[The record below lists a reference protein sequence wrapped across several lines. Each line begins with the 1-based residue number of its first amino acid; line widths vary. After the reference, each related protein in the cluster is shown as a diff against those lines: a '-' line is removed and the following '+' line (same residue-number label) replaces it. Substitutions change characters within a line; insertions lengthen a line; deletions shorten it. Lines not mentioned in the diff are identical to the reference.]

1 MNHFS
6 YRLKVKD
13 GSHYSHAKLDDHDVI
28 KYDTIDTQLTYVDGS
43 GKQVKTSSLL
53 QSHTV
58 QEAKEQHK
66 GRIAQD
72 RRSFAKTIMGAR
84 KRLHQKGSSMLEREQ
99 KWPFTSSS
107 SKPKAP
113 SRASKPKAE
122 TESGQLHRQ
131 IAKGARAARGANVAA
146 RNTVRRRYW

>member
-66 GRIAQD
+66 GRAAQD
-72 RRSFAKTIMGAR
+72 RHSFANTIMGAR
-84 KRLHQKGSSMLEREQ
+84 KRLHQKGSSMLEQ
-99 KWPFTSSS
+99 MSKSSAPNSKPRKAWLLASASSQPKAS
-107 SKPKAP
+107 SKVQWAR
-113 SRASKPKAE
+113 RATRHHTGGVWKPGTRHK
-122 TESGQLHRQ
+122 
-131 IAKGARAARGANVAA
+131 
-146 RNTVRRRYW
+146 